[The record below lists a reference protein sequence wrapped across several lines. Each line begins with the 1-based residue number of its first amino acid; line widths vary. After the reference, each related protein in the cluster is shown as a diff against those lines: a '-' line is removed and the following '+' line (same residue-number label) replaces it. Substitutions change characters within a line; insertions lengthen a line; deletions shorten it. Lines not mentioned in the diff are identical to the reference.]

1 MQAAAQ
7 VQTVRNLG
15 VYMNETIEVIY
26 SDVKKEWDNGNY
38 FNALAQGYFAPYTDT
53 FKIIGDFF
61 KTDSSM
67 TDDDGSNI
75 EKIILAGKKA
85 NAKKMRVKINKREL
99 TGVDAALGKLKSKNI
114 KATLGKE
121 SESEYFIDVEYA

>member
-1 MQAAAQ
+1 
-7 VQTVRNLG
+7 
-15 VYMNETIEVIY
+15 
-26 SDVKKEWDNGNY
+26 
-38 FNALAQGYFAPYTDT
+38 
-53 FKIIGDFF
+53 
-61 KTDSSM
+61 M